1 MSEDSE
7 SKPDGRLGRWSRL
20 KSRGGEAAPEPETP
34 EKPKSRGAAAPVAG
48 RRIVPLMP
56 PLAEPEEGEIEMEAA
71 PPGALALKTQL
82 EAEKAAKEEE
92 EAEEERELTPEEE
105 KAVKDLPPI
114 DSLTK
119 DSDFTPF
126 FAQNVPEFLKRQ
138 AYRVLWRSNPIFN
151 FRDGLDD
158 YDEDFS
164 LAKLVGKIVSEGA
177 SKPGKARANDE
188 TAKTA
193 APEKGVDADNKKTA
207 DADGEDDDVG
217 DGEDDEVG
225 DGEDDSETVVGD
237 AESGDEKGAETVDAD
252 AQKAEPD
259 TPNEPRKSDVR
270 PPDDAV

>member
-7 SKPDGRLGRWSRL
+7 SRPDEGRLGRWSRL
-20 KSRGGEAAPEPETP
+20 KSRGADAAPEPETP
-34 EKPKSRGAAAPVAG
+34 EPEAPEKPKKRGAAAPVAD
-48 RRIVPLMP
+48 RRFVPVMP
-56 PLAEPEEGEIEMEAA
+56 PLAEPEEGEIAMEAA
-71 PPGALALKTQL
+71 PPEALALKTQL
-82 EAEKAAKEEE
+82 EAEKAAREEEE

-105 KAVKDLPPI
+105 DAVKDLPPI

-126 FAQNVPEFLKRQ
+126 FAQNVPDFLKRQ
-138 AYRVLWRSNPIFN
+138 AYKVLWRSNPIFN

-177 SKPGKARANDE
+177 SKPGQSRANEE

-193 APEKGVDADNKKTA
+193 SPEKDVDADDKRA
-207 DADGEDDDVG
+207 DDDEDDDVG
-217 DGEDDEVG
+217 E
-225 DGEDDSETVVGD
+225 GEDDSEAVVAD
-237 AESGDEKGAETVDAD
+237 AESGDENGAETVDAD
-252 AQKAEPD
+252 AQKAEPE
-259 TPNEPRKSDVR
+259 TPKEPGKSDVR

>member
-7 SKPDGRLGRWSRL
+7 SRLSRWSRR
-20 KSRGGEAAPEPETP
+20 KSGQEPETE
-34 EKPKSRGAAAPVAG
+34 EKPQGSNKEDNKKQHGSATPVAE
-48 RRIVPLMP
+48 RRFVPLLP

-71 PPGALALKTQL
+71 PPEALALKTQL
-82 EAEKAAKEEE
+82 EAEEAAREEE

-105 KAVKDLPPI
+105 NVVKDLPPI

-119 DSDFTPF
+119 DSDFKPF
-126 FAQNVPEFLKRQ
+126 FAQNVPDFLKRQ

-164 LAKLVGKIVSEGA
+164 LARLVGKIVSEGA
-177 SKPGKARANDE
+177 SKPGQARANDE

-193 APEKGVDADNKKTA
+193 APEKGVDADNKRTA
-207 DADGEDDDVG
+207 DADAEAEDDDVG
-217 DGEDDEVG
+217 DGED
-225 DGEDDSETVVGD
+225 GEET
-237 AESGDEKGAETVDAD
+237 AEGDESKR
-252 AQKAEPD
+252 KK
-259 TPNEPRKSDVR
+259 PRKSDVR

>member
-1 MSEDSE
+1 MSEESE
-7 SKPDGRLGRWSRL
+7 SRPGGRRGGRRGGRLGRWSRL

-34 EKPKSRGAAAPVAG
+34 EKPKHKGAAAPVAG
-48 RRIVPLMP
+48 RRFVPLLP

-71 PPGALALKTQL
+71 PPGARALKTQL
-82 EAEKAAKEEE
+82 EAEKAAREKE

-105 KAVKDLPPI
+105 NAVKDLPAI

-126 FAQNVPEFLKRQ
+126 FAQNVPDFLKRQ

-151 FRDGLDD
+151 IRDGLDD
-158 YDEDFS
+158 YDENFS
-164 LAKLVGKIVSEGA
+164 LAGLVGKIVGEGA
-177 SKPGKARANDE
+177 SRPGQAGASDE

-193 APEKGVDADNKKTA
+193 APEKGADEDNRKTA

-217 DGEDDEVG
+217 DGEDD
-225 DGEDDSETVVGD
+225 GEAVVGD
-237 AESGDEKGAETVDAD
+237 AESGDENGAETADAD
-252 AQKAEPD
+252 APKAEPE
-259 TPNEPRKSDVR
+259 TPKEPRKSDVR

>member
-7 SKPDGRLGRWSRL
+7 SKPEGRRGGRLGRWSRL
-20 KSRGGEAAPEPETP
+20 KSRGGEAEPEPEPETP
-34 EKPKSRGAAAPVAG
+34 ENLEKKPKKKGAAAPVTG
-48 RRIVPLMP
+48 RRFVPLLP

-82 EAEKAAKEEE
+82 EAEMAAREEE

-105 KAVKDLPPI
+105 DAVKDLPPI

-119 DSDFTPF
+119 DSDFKPF
-126 FAQNVPEFLKRQ
+126 FAQNVPDFLKRQ

-164 LAKLVGKIVSEGA
+164 LARLVGKIVSEGA
-177 SKPGKARANDE
+177 SKPGQARANDE

-193 APEKGVDADNKKTA
+193 APEKGVDADNKRTA
-207 DADGEDDDVG
+207 DTDADAEDDDVG
-217 DGEDDEVG
+217 DAE
-225 DGEDDSETVVGD
+225 DGEET
-237 AESGDEKGAETVDAD
+237 AEGDESKR
-252 AQKAEPD
+252 KK
-259 TPNEPRKSDVR
+259 PRKSDVR

>member
-7 SKPDGRLGRWSRL
+7 SRPGGRLERWSRL
-20 KSRGGEAAPEPETP
+20 KSRGGEAVPEPETP
-34 EKPKSRGAAAPVAG
+34 EKPKNKGGAAPVAG
-48 RRIVPLMP
+48 RRFVPVLP

-71 PPGALALKTQL
+71 PPEALALQTQL
-82 EAEKAAKEEE
+82 EAEKAAREEE

-105 KAVKDLPPI
+105 KAVKDLPTI
-114 DSLTK
+114 ESLNK

-138 AYRVLWRSNPIFN
+138 AYKVLWRSNPIFN

-158 YDEDFS
+158 YDEDLSF
-164 LAKLVGKIVSEGA
+164 AKLFGNMISEGA
-177 SKPGKARANDE
+177 SKPGQARANDE

-193 APEKGVDADNKKTA
+193 APEKGVDADNKGTA
-207 DADGEDDDVG
+207 DADDEDDDVG
-217 DGEDDEVG
+217 DGEDD
-225 DGEDDSETVVGD
+225 SEAVVTD
-237 AESGDEKGAETVDAD
+237 AESGDENGAETADAD

-259 TPNEPRKSDVR
+259 MPKEPRKPDVR

>member
-7 SKPDGRLGRWSRL
+7 SRPGGRLGRWSRL

-34 EKPKSRGAAAPVAG
+34 EKPKNKGGAAPVAG
-48 RRIVPLMP
+48 RRIVPVLP

-71 PPGALALKTQL
+71 PPEALALKTQL
-82 EAEKAAKEEE
+82 EAEEAGWEEE
-92 EAEEERELTPEEE
+92 EAEAERELTPEEE

-114 DSLTK
+114 DSLNK

-126 FAQNVPEFLKRQ
+126 FAQNVPDFLKRQ

-158 YDEDFS
+158 YDEDLS
-164 LAKLVGKIVSEGA
+164 LAKMVGNMISEGA
-177 SKPGKARANDE
+177 SKPGQARANHE
-188 TAKTA
+188 TTKTA
-193 APEKGVDADNKKTA
+193 APEKGVDADNKRTA
-207 DADGEDDDVG
+207 DADGEDDD
-217 DGEDDEVG
+217 VG

>member
-7 SKPDGRLGRWSRL
+7 TRPRGKQGGRQEGRLERWSRR
-20 KSRGGEAAPEPETP
+20 KSRGGEAEPEPETP
-34 EKPKSRGAAAPVAG
+34 EKPKKRGAAAPVAE
-48 RRIVPLMP
+48 RRFVPVMP

-71 PPGALALKTQL
+71 PPEALALKTQL
-82 EAEKAAKEEE
+82 EAEKAAREEE

-105 KAVKDLPPI
+105 EAVKDLPPI
-114 DSLTK
+114 ESLTK

-126 FAQNVPEFLKRQ
+126 FAQNVPDFLKRQ

-164 LAKLVGKIVSEGA
+164 LAKLVGKIVGEGA
-177 SKPGKARANDE
+177 SRPGQTGAKDE

-193 APEKGVDADNKKTA
+193 APEKGVEADNEKTA
-207 DADGEDDDVG
+207 ELDADGEDDDVG
-217 DGEDDEVG
+217 DGEDDGEAVVG
-225 DGEDDSETVVGD
+225 DGGN
-237 AESGDEKGAETVDAD
+237 GAETADAD
-252 AQKAEPD
+252 APKAESE
-259 TPNEPRKSDVR
+259 TPKEPGKSDVR

>member
-7 SKPDGRLGRWSRL
+7 SRPEGRLGRWSRL
-20 KSRGGEAAPEPETP
+20 KSRGADAAPEPETPEPETP
-34 EKPKSRGAAAPVAG
+34 EKPKKKGAAAPVAD
-48 RRIVPLMP
+48 RRFVPVMP
-56 PLAEPEEGEIEMEAA
+56 PLAEPEEGEIAMEAA
-71 PPGALALKTQL
+71 PPEALALKTQL
-82 EAEKAAKEEE
+82 EAEKAAREEEE

-105 KAVKDLPPI
+105 DAVKDLPPI

-126 FAQNVPEFLKRQ
+126 FAQNVPDFLKRQ

-177 SKPGKARANDE
+177 SKPGQARANEE

-193 APEKGVDADNKKTA
+193 SPEKDGGVDNKGTA
-207 DADGEDDDVG
+207 VDADGEDDDVG
-217 DGEDDEVG
+217 DGEDD
-225 DGEDDSETVVGD
+225 SEAVVGD
-237 AESGDEKGAETVDAD
+237 AESGDENGAETVDAD
-252 AQKAEPD
+252 AQKAEPE
-259 TPNEPRKSDVR
+259 TPKEPGKNDVR

>member
-1 MSEDSE
+1 MSKDSG
-7 SKPDGRLGRWSRL
+7 SKLSRWSRL
-20 KSRGGEAAPEPETP
+20 KSRGGEAVPEPETP
-34 EKPKSRGAAAPVAG
+34 EKPKNKGGAAPVAE
-48 RRIVPLMP
+48 RRFVPVLP

-71 PPGALALKTQL
+71 PPEALALKTQL
-82 EAEKAAKEEE
+82 EAEKAAREEE

-126 FAQNVPEFLKRQ
+126 FAENVPDFLKRQ
-138 AYRVLWRSNPIFN
+138 AYRVLWRSSPFFN

-158 YDEDFS
+158 YDENLS
-164 LAKLVGKIVSEGA
+164 LAKLVGKMVSEGA
-177 SKPGKARANDE
+177 SKPGQARANDE

-193 APEKGVDADNKKTA
+193 APEKGVDADNKGTA

-217 DGEDDEVG
+217 DGEDDDVG
-225 DGEDDSETVVGD
+225 DGEDDSEAVVAD
-237 AESGDEKGAETVDAD
+237 AESGDETGAETADAD
-252 AQKAEPD
+252 AQKTEPD
-259 TPNEPRKSDVR
+259 TPKEPRKSDVR